1 MKVSN
6 IVILSLSA
14 AFVIVGTHLT
24 ITQGVTVSYP
34 VFMLAVALLF
44 WYKLRQK
51 NQPDKLQ
58 ETIPDLKKRNRRK
71 KRNSN

>member
-14 AFVIVGTHLT
+14 AFVIIGTHLT
-24 ITQGVTVSYP
+24 ITQDLTVSYP

-51 NQPDKLQ
+51 DQPATFD
-58 ETIPDLKKRNRRK
+58 EHPSEVKKRNRRK